1 MKNAGSLKKRDL
13 AVSAE
18 RVKQGQHCG
27 RLLAMARWQPGIKAS
42 QLKGENFLLCFC
54 SSFPFHLQ
62 IASIYICPRNHLTLP
77 QT

>member
-1 MKNAGSLKKRDL
+1 MKNAESLKKQDL
-13 AVSAE
+13 AASAE

-27 RLLAMARWQPGIKAS
+27 RLLAVACWRLGIKAS

-54 SSFPFHLQ
+54 SSFAFHLQ